1 MCHSELPSS
10 DRTIWQGTHRNITSQ
25 QKVQAQAV
33 WNAPELWSCLSWE
46 PWTRTW
52 TCAPVWVIKK
62 CRLSHEFPK
71 FEPWL
76 KKLDMPTAK
85 HGAMIRKQA
94 HVHEC
99 GGRIKE
105 NYWWLWNSKKQDVLW
120 PPDQVGHAL
129 WPPPDQTVQQDSFAM
144 SKISPL
150 LTLINQLNDLE
161 GLWVFYYLI
170 QNLRI

>member
-1 MCHSELPSS
+1 MSLRTTIQWQNHLTGNSS
-10 DRTIWQGTHRNITSQ
+10 KYYFPAEGASTRS
-25 QKVQAQAV
+25 V
-33 WNAPELWSCLSWE
+33 EC
-46 PWTRTW
+46 PWTVVLLVLRAMDKNLDL
-52 TCAPVWVIKK
+52 CSCVSHKKK

-129 WPPPDQTVQQDSFAM
+129 WSPPDQTVQQDSFAM